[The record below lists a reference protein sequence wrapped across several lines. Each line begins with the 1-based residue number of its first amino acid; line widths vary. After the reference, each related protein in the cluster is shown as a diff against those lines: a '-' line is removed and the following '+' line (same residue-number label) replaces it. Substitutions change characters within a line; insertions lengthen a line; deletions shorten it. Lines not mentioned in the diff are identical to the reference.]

1 MCASILSEEKK
12 TDVDKPLGQAGISV
26 LRVTMSH
33 QQDLTHSQT
42 NRYTSLQHPNTSD
55 QVSYV
60 LICFGVIFL
69 DKFYLF
75 GHICISVYEDSMMNT
90 GYLGNI

>member
-12 TDVDKPLGQAGISV
+12 TDVDKPLGQEGISV
-26 LRVTMSH
+26 LRVAMSH

-42 NRYTSLQHPNTSD
+42 NSYTSLQHPNTSD

-60 LICFGVIFL
+60 FICFGVNFL

-75 GHICISVYEDSMMNT
+75 RHICISVYEDSMMNT
-90 GYLGNI
+90 GY

>member
-12 TDVDKPLGQAGISV
+12 TDGDKPLGQAGISV
-26 LRVTMSH
+26 LRVAVSH

-42 NRYTSLQHPNTSD
+42 NSYTSLQHPNTSD

-60 LICFGVIFL
+60 LICFGVIF
-69 DKFYLF
+69 
-75 GHICISVYEDSMMNT
+75 SDSDIFVSQYMRT
-90 GYLGNI
+90 A

>member
-26 LRVTMSH
+26 LRVAVSH

-55 QVSYV
+55 QVSYL
-60 LICFGVIFL
+60 LICFGV
-69 DKFYLF
+69 KFFGQILFIRTYL
-75 GHICISVYEDSMMNT
+75 
-90 GYLGNI
+90 YLSI

>member
-12 TDVDKPLGQAGISV
+12 TDVDKPLGQAGISDF
-26 LRVTMSH
+26 RVAVS
-33 QQDLTHSQT
+33 HSQT

-60 LICFGVIFL
+60 LICFGVIF
-69 DKFYLF
+69 
-75 GHICISVYEDSMMNT
+75 SDSDIFVSQYMRT
-90 GYLGNI
+90 T

>member
-26 LRVTMSH
+26 LRVAVSH

-60 LICFGVIFL
+60 LICFGVIF
-69 DKFYLF
+69 FGF

-90 GYLGNI
+90 GY